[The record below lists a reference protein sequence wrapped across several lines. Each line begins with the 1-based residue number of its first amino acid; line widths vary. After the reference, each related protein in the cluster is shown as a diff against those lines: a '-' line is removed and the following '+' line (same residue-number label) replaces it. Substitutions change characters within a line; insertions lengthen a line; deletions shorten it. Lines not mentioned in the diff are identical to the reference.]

1 MRAACPVTKGTP
13 VRMTEHGFASACRIA
28 MRQAREAV
36 KTKSGFTLAAARL
49 CRCLQCR
56 GEERPPELQVVDL
69 KILDAE
75 RNSAQPKKE
84 PEMSGKR
91 QDGTCENCGRKNM
104 TLTRL
109 HGDLVCASCG
119 NLFGAMANR
128 PEAVEKAL
136 RKLLPQLLPAAG
148 SGDEEKQELAQQ
160 RDELTAEVQLLGNQ
174 LVVAQEL
181 LKKQGAE
188 AESNWSLLR
197 EIVESLDLSF
207 DAADGAVQVL
217 VMVRQ
222 AVSALQTDSAS
233 HRQQAKQLTD
243 ENTVLANRI
252 SELENRFEGVEPWKE
267 AQFAEGLLVT
277 GYEQDLV
284 RDQLAD
290 FALKVLQGRVG
301 VVHREA

>member
-1 MRAACPVTKGTP
+1 
-13 VRMTEHGFASACRIA
+13 MTEQGFASACRFA
-28 MRQAREAV
+28 LGQAREAL
-36 KTKSGFTLAAARL
+36 KKKSCFTLAAARL
-49 CRCLQCR
+49 SRCLQCR
-56 GEERPPELQVVDL
+56 GKERPPELQVVDL

-119 NLFGAMANR
+119 NLFGAMVNR

-136 RKLLPQLLPAAG
+136 RKLLPQLLPAAN
-148 SGDEEKQELAQQ
+148 SGDEEKQELA
-160 RDELTAEVQLLGNQ
+160 RRCDKLTAEVQALDVK
-174 LVVAQEL
+174 LVNAKLVDAQEL
-181 LKKQGAE
+181 LSEIG
-188 AESNWSLLR
+188 SYCR
-197 EIVESLDLSF
+197 ELAKDLGL

-217 VMVRQ
+217 AMVRQ
-222 AVSALQTDSAS
+222 AVTALQTDSAN

-252 SELENRFEGVEPWKE
+252 SELENRFEGVEQWKE
-267 AQFAEGLLVT
+267 APVAEGLLVT

-301 VVHREA
+301 VVHREN

>member
-1 MRAACPVTKGTP
+1 
-13 VRMTEHGFASACRIA
+13 MTEQGFASACRFA
-28 MRQAREAV
+28 LGQAREAL
-36 KTKSGFTLAAARL
+36 KKKSGFTLAAARL
-49 CRCLQCR
+49 SRCLQCR
-56 GEERPPELQVVDL
+56 GKERPPELQVVDL
-69 KILDAE
+69 KVLDTE
-75 RNSAQPKKE
+75 RNSAQPKEE

-136 RKLLPQLLPAAG
+136 HKLLPQLLPAAN
-148 SGDEEKQELAQQ
+148 SGDEKEQELA
-160 RDELTAEVQLLGNQ
+160 RRCDELTAEMQALDVK
-174 LVVAQEL
+174 LVDAQEL
-181 LKKQGAE
+181 L
-188 AESNWSLLR
+188 S
-197 EIVESLDLSF
+197 EIGSYCGKLAKDLGLD
-207 DAADGAVQVL
+207 AGNGAVQVL

-222 AVSALQTDSAS
+222 AVADLQNASLS

-252 SELENRFEGVEPWKE
+252 SELENRFEGVEQWKE
-267 AQFAEGLLVT
+267 APFAEGLLVT

-301 VVHREA
+301 VIHREA

>member
-1 MRAACPVTKGTP
+1 
-13 VRMTEHGFASACRIA
+13 MTEHGFASACKIA
-28 MRQAREAV
+28 LSQAREAL
-36 KTKSGFTLAAARL
+36 KKKSGFTLAAARL
-49 CRCLQCR
+49 SRCLQCR
-56 GEERPPELQVVDL
+56 GKERPPELQVVDL
-69 KILDAE
+69 KVLDTE

-136 RKLLPQLLPAAG
+136 RKLLPQLLPAAS
-148 SGDEEKQELAQQ
+148 SGDEEKQELA
-160 RDELTAEVQLLGNQ
+160 RRCDELTAEVQALDVK
-174 LVVAQEL
+174 LVDAQEL
-181 LKKQGAE
+181 L
-188 AESNWSLLR
+188 S
-197 EIVESLDLSF
+197 EIGSYCGKLAKDLGL
-207 DAADGAVQVL
+207 DAANGAVQVL

-222 AVSALQTDSAS
+222 AVADLQNASLS

-243 ENTVLANRI
+243 ENTALANRI
-252 SELENRFEGVEPWKE
+252 SELENRFEGVEQWKE
-267 AQFAEGLLVT
+267 APFAEGLLVT

-301 VVHREA
+301 VVHRES